1 MIRRRVRTRSTMV
14 RSVKVS
20 TIDAVPILV
29 MSTVLL
35 TATHGPVTTLTLH
48 RPEKRNALNVE
59 LLDAL
64 GVGIRQAESDA
75 TQRILVLRG
84 AGPTFCAGLDLGE
97 AATRAAT
104 TQRSAERIHRVL
116 EHLATTRLI
125 TIAAV
130 HGAAIAGGAGL
141 MNACDFALA
150 TRETQF
156 GYPEVR
162 RGLVPALVMTFLR
175 RQLRERDVR
184 ELLLLG
190 ERFDADKARVL
201 GLLNRVVPDAVALDV
216 EVKTLTLSLLQG
228 APGAL
233 SATKAL
239 LRQLW
244 PATLADDLATAHASH
259 LHARNSPEAKEGMAA
274 FAGKRAPNW
283 APRES

>member
-1 MIRRRVRTRSTMV
+1 M
-14 RSVKVS
+14 
-20 TIDAVPILV
+20 A
-29 MSTVLL
+29 TVLL
-35 TATHGPVTTLTLH
+35 TATRGSVTTLTLH
-48 RPEKRNALNVE
+48 RPEKRNALNVD
-59 LLDAL
+59 LLGAL
-64 GVGIRQAESDA
+64 DDGIRQAESDA

-84 AGPTFCAGLDLGE
+84 AGPAFCAGLDLGE
-97 AATRAAT
+97 ATTSGAT
-104 TQRSAERIHRVL
+104 TQRSAEHIHRVL

-141 MNACDFALA
+141 MSACDFALA
-150 TRETQF
+150 TRATQF

-175 RQLRERDVR
+175 RQLHERDAR

-190 ERFDADKARVL
+190 ERFDAEKAHAL
-201 GLLNRVVPDAVALDV
+201 GLLNRVVPDALALDV

-233 SATKAL
+233 AATKAL

-244 PATLADDLATAHASH
+244 PATLADDLAAAHESH
-259 LHARNSPEAKEGMAA
+259 LHARNSLEAKEGMAA